1 MTFRRKPA
9 AAPVDLIIL
18 GLGNP
23 GREYTGTRHNL
34 GFMCLDEVARR
45 LGVRVSERNSQS
57 LVGTARRPGDG
68 GSILL
73 AKPQTFMNLSGRAA
87 AALVRKHKLQP
98 SDVWVIHD
106 EMDIPFGKLRIRKG
120 GGSGGNNGVRSLIAD
135 LGDSD
140 FARFRMGVG
149 RPEPE
154 DAVDYLL
161 SPFTEAERARLPE
174 FVGVAADAVLEALAE
189 GIDISM
195 NRHNGQSV

>member
-1 MTFRRKPA
+1 
-9 AAPVDLIIL
+9 
-18 GLGNP
+18 
-23 GREYTGTRHNL
+23 
-34 GFMCLDEVARR
+34 MCLDEVARR

-57 LVGTARRPGDG
+57 LVATAKREGDG
-68 GSILL
+68 GSVLL

-98 SDVWVIHD
+98 SNIWVIHD

-120 GGSGGNNGVRSLIAD
+120 GGSGGNNVVRSLSAV
-135 LGDSD
+135 LRDSD

-149 RPEPE
+149 RPEPD

-161 SPFTEAERARLPE
+161 SPFTEAERERLPE
-174 FVGVAADAVLEALAE
+174 FIALAADAVLEALAE

-195 NRHNGQSV
+195 NRHNRQSV

>member
-1 MTFRRKPA
+1 MTFRRKPL
-9 AAPVDLIIL
+9 AAPVDLIVL

-23 GREYTGTRHNL
+23 GPEYSGTRHNL

-45 LGVRVSERNSQS
+45 LGVRVSARSSQS
-57 LVGTARRPGDG
+57 LVATATRPGDG

-98 SDVWVIHD
+98 SNVWVIHD

-161 SPFTEAERARLPE
+161 SPFTEAERDRVHE
-174 FVGVAADAVLEALAE
+174 FVAMAADAVLEALAE

>member
-1 MTFRRKPA
+1 MTFRRKPV

-23 GREYTGTRHNL
+23 GREYSGTRHNL

-45 LGVRVSERNSQS
+45 LGVRVTERNSQS
-57 LVGTARRPGDG
+57 LVGTANRPGS
-68 GSILL
+68 GSVLL

-87 AALVRKHKLQP
+87 AALVRKHRLQT

-140 FARFRMGVG
+140 FG
-149 RPEPE
+149 
-154 DAVDYLL
+154 
-161 SPFTEAERARLPE
+161 
-174 FVGVAADAVLEALAE
+174 
-189 GIDISM
+189 
-195 NRHNGQSV
+195 

>member
-23 GREYTGTRHNL
+23 GREYSGTRHNL

-57 LVGTARRPGDG
+57 LVATAKRPGDG

-87 AALVRKHKLQP
+87 AALVRRHKLLT

-149 RPEPE
+149 RPDPD

-161 SPFTEAERARLPE
+161 SRFTDAERERLPA
-174 FVGVAADAVLEALAE
+174 FIALAADAVLEALAE

>member
-9 AAPVDLIIL
+9 AAPVGLLIL

-23 GREYTGTRHNL
+23 GRDYSGTRHSL

-57 LVGTARRPGDG
+57 LVATAKRPGDDR
-68 GSILL
+68 SVLL

-87 AALVRKHKLQP
+87 AALVRKHKLQT

-106 EMDIPFGKLRIRKG
+106 EMDIPFGKLRIRLG

-149 RPEPE
+149 RPDPD

-161 SPFTEAERARLPE
+161 SPFTEAERQRLPA
-174 FVGVAADAVLEALAE
+174 FVALAADAVLDALAE
-189 GIDISM
+189 GIEISM
-195 NRHNGQSV
+195 NRRNGQTA

>member
-1 MTFRRKPA
+1 
-9 AAPVDLIIL
+9 
-18 GLGNP
+18 
-23 GREYTGTRHNL
+23 
-34 GFMCLDEVARR
+34 MCLDEVARR
-45 LGVRVSERNSQS
+45 LGVRVSARNSQA
-57 LVGTARRPGDG
+57 LAGTAKRPGDG
-68 GSILL
+68 GSVLL
-73 AKPQTFMNLSGRAA
+73 AKPQPFMNLSGRAA
-87 AALVRKHKLQP
+87 AALVRKHKLRT

-149 RPEPE
+149 RPDPE

-161 SPFTEAERARLPE
+161 SPFTDAERPRLPA
-174 FVGVAADAVLEALAE
+174 FIDLAAGAVLDALAE

-195 NRHNGQSV
+195 NRHNGESVGVRRSPPALSLGCLPPTPSWTACWKPPVPLR